1 MHEKKLRTN
10 LSKSL
15 CIIYRLEK
23 RVAHAIIQSQNREK
37 GSEQLDRNFLKQSIR
52 RELDYY
58 KDGLFNE
65 DEDEYWER
73 AWAAPDDDDS
83 MAENGFLNVAMAH
96 LQGDECDEIVLLGTE
111 YGYHEPDYDSY
122 IDIGHAFVNDMGTGF
137 LQTEGTEDDWEQLID
152 DIAEILAGKTQ

>member
-1 MHEKKLRTN
+1 M
-10 LSKSL
+10 
-15 CIIYRLEK
+15 
-23 RVAHAIIQSQNREK
+23 
-37 GSEQLDRNFLKQSIR
+37 DRNFLKQSIR

-96 LQGDECDEIVLLGTE
+96 L
-111 YGYHEPDYDSY
+111 
-122 IDIGHAFVNDMGTGF
+122 
-137 LQTEGTEDDWEQLID
+137 
-152 DIAEILAGKTQ
+152 